1 MAFRVASHPMRL
13 ALHAQEAVLEA
24 SALQVRLELLL
35 YVFGQRPAG
44 GLTLGEQLRVVLLD
58 ELEEEG
64 LLGLMSPVSTFV

>member
-1 MAFRVASHPMRL
+1 MARPWARVRP
-13 ALHAQEAVLEA
+13 
-24 SALQVRLELLL
+24 L